1 MALVGNHLYV
11 ANTDSLMRFPYQE
24 GETHI
29 TSTGTKVLDLPG
41 GPLNHHWTKMLLP
54 IVKVQSSTLP
64 LVPIVMW
71 PKMV

>member
-29 TSTGTKVLDLPG
+29 TSTGTKVLDLPVG
-41 GPLNHHWTKMLLP
+41 L
-54 IVKVQSSTLP
+54 
-64 LVPIVMW
+64 
-71 PKMV
+71 

>member
-1 MALVGNHLYV
+1 MVLVGNHLYV

-41 GPLNHHWTKMLLP
+41 VSKPSLDQKCYC
-54 IVKVQSSTLP
+54 QS
-64 LVPIVMW
+64 
-71 PKMV
+71 